1 VEAQNPIASG
11 KGCLERQRVH
21 DIIDGVNHVLNLTI
35 LRGGVGAWHPKLD
48 VMGEEERARGGVIE
62 PSSIVVLDTPD
73 GATKLHEY
81 ISKEVRE
88 GGESIRLVSLRK
100 SPWVMH
106 AIIKNK

>member
-1 VEAQNPIASG
+1 VEAQNPIASE
-11 KGCLERQRVH
+11 KGGLEQQGVH

-48 VMGEEERARGGVIE
+48 VMGEEECARGVIE

-88 GGESIRLVSLRK
+88 GGESIRLVSPQK

>member
-1 VEAQNPIASG
+1 
-11 KGCLERQRVH
+11 
-21 DIIDGVNHVLNLTI
+21 
-35 LRGGVGAWHPKLD
+35 
-48 VMGEEERARGGVIE
+48 MGEEERARGGVIE

-100 SPWVMH
+100 SP
-106 AIIKNK
+106 